1 MWSCTADYANSGAPP
16 QKYLKAFIHRFFVL
30 LGIHILEHRHETLD
44 PIIIAARPTGQRI
57 ICTLIIYYFI
67 SKYFNTVSK
76 EIQNIYACRS
86 NMCPYA
92 ITLQHKFDDM
102 KWVIRIRKS
111 KDRHH

>member
-1 MWSCTADYANSGAPP
+1 MCSTTD
-16 QKYLKAFIHRFFVL
+16 
-30 LGIHILEHRHETLD
+30 D
-44 PIIIAARPTGQRI
+44 PITITAPPTGQRI

-76 EIQNIYACRS
+76 EIQNMYACRS

-92 ITLQHKFDDM
+92 IALQQEFDDM
-102 KWVIRIRKS
+102 KWVIRISKS